1 MLELFDDDAE
11 ESVEPVEPNSAER
24 PELLE
29 SEELPENNWPIVLAT
44 LASMICTSCS
54 AWACV
59 NLPVEL

>member
-1 MLELFDDDAE
+1 MFELFDDDAE
-11 ESVEPVEPNSAER
+11 ESVEPNSAER

-29 SEELPENNWPIVLAT
+29 SEELLENNWPIVLAT